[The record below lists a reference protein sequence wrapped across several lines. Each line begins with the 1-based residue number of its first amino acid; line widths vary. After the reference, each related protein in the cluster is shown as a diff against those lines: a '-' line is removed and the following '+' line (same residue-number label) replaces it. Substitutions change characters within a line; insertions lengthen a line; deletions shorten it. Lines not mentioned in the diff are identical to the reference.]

1 LKQGTETKRRKT
13 MKFTRAL
20 AIALVAGATLA
31 GTGCSVMRG
40 QETAGGYVDDTS
52 ITTAIKAKFVED
64 KTVDAAAIKVET
76 LHGTVQLSGFAKS
89 NAERAQAESIA
100 RNTKGVRAVQNNRAV
115 RP

>member
-1 LKQGTETKRRKT
+1 M
-13 MKFTRAL
+13 MKLSRAL

-40 QETAGGYVDDTS
+40 QESAGAYVDDAS

-89 NAERAQAESIA
+89 SAEKQRAAEIA
-100 RNTKGVRAVQNNRAV
+100 RNTKGVREVHDSLVV

>member
-1 LKQGTETKRRKT
+1 
-13 MKFTRAL
+13 MKLAKAL
-20 AIALVAGATLA
+20 AIALLAGATIA

-40 QETAGGYVDDTS
+40 QETVGQYVDDAS

-76 LHGTVQLSGFAKS
+76 LNGTVQLSGFAKS
-89 NAERAQAESIA
+89 QAERQLAENIA
-100 RNTKGVRAVQNNRAV
+100 RSTKGVRMVQNNLAV